1 MQSNFAEKKYIPRNP
16 SLTEKKRPCYTVHEL
31 QISGTTLHTVKL
43 LFTAPLAPPLGELPQ
58 CAHWG

>member
-31 QISGTTLHTVKL
+31 LISGTTLHTVKL
-43 LFTAPLAPPLGELPQ
+43 LFSVQISAQPL
-58 CAHWG
+58 